1 VRKISTSQRRTLAPV
16 SFDIYAFDLFAAPHD
31 RHDFL
36 DWVHRAFRDVDG
48 PLAGDPARLTP
59 ALSAWHAD
67 LAKSFPAAS
76 DPHRF
81 EISASAH
88 LASYRFA
95 QNLIQASF
103 DWDSSGPALYRAKR
117 AAQANAVGLF
127 EASSEDGAVWMVSPR
142 GRWEVVHR
150 AEETD
155 RHFG

>member
-1 VRKISTSQRRTLAPV
+1 M

-36 DWVHRAFRDVDG
+36 DWIHRAYRDIDG
-48 PLAGDPARLTP
+48 PLACDPTRLTP
-59 ALSAWHAD
+59 ALRAWHAD

-95 QNLIQASF
+95 PNMVQACF
-103 DWDSSGPALYRAKR
+103 DWESAGPALYRAKR
-117 AAQANAVGLF
+117 AAQACAVGLF
-127 EASSEDGAVWMVSPR
+127 EASSADAAVWMISQR
-142 GRWEVVHR
+142 GRWEVIHR
-150 AEETD
+150 ADQRGT
-155 RHFG
+155 G